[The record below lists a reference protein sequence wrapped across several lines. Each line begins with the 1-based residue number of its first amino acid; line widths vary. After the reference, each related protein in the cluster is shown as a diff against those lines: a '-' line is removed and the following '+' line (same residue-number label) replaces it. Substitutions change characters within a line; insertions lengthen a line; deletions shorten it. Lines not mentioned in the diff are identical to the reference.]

1 MSKISGWLLAAALLA
16 GAAIGIYFWQ
26 QWQSQAPKP
35 QPMIEEPP
43 PAAVKPEPPAHYPI
57 LENLGAPLKPEAL
70 PALDQ
75 SDLAIWKALS
85 GLYGEPLLKN
95 LLRPQDMVRHVVV
108 TIDNLPRK
116 TVAARLLPTKPV
128 AGGFRITGQAGN
140 LAISPENAAR
150 YTPYVRLAEMVDA
163 RDIVAL
169 YVRFYPLFQSAYQDL
184 GYPEGYFNDRLVAVI
199 DHLLAAPQE
208 QAPLMLVQP
217 HVLYQ
222 FADPELEEQS
232 AGRKILL
239 RMGEENATRIKA
251 KLRQIRAELTSAQ
264 SKPPAQGGGAR

>member
-1 MSKISGWLLAAALLA
+1 MSKITGWLLAAVLLA
-16 GAAIGIYFWQ
+16 SAALGIYFWQ
-26 QWQSQAPKP
+26 QRQSQVPKP
-35 QPMIEEPP
+35 QPTVEESP

-57 LENLGAPLKPEAL
+57 PGAPLKPEAL
-70 PALDQ
+70 PALNQ
-75 SDLAIWKALS
+75 SDTAIWEALS
-85 GLYGEPLLKN
+85 GLFGEPSLKN
-95 LLRPQDMVRHVVV
+95 LLRPQEMVRHIVV

-128 AGGFRITGQAGN
+128 AGGFRVTERAEN
-140 LAISPENAAR
+140 LAIAPGNAAR
-150 YTPYVRLAEMVDA
+150 YTPYVRLAEMADA

-199 DHLLAAPQE
+199 DHLLAAPE
-208 QAPLMLVQP
+208 VEAPLMLVQP

-239 RMGEENATRIKA
+239 RMGEENAARVKA

-264 SKPPAQGGGAR
+264 SKPPASGGAGR